1 MLIICN
7 LTKIFLEKIL
17 CIDDQSY
24 NVENQI
30 DVIALKILNKCN
42 ITKEKNENNNK
53 RLKSGQGKLMITNGM
68 SINEFERKI
77 GIKPIKH

>member
-1 MLIICN
+1 M
-7 LTKIFLEKIL
+7 
-17 CIDDQSY
+17 CIDDQNY

-30 DVIALKILNKCN
+30 DVIASKILNKCN

-77 GIKPIKH
+77 GIEPIKH